1 MHFAFTE
8 DQQMLREAVAA
19 LLAAECGEGVLRAA
33 WSNEDGR
40 GTTLWRA
47 LAENGVLGIV
57 APEAAGGLGM
67 GASEFVLP
75 LEDAGRFGVPEPL
88 LETASIAIPALIATS
103 NTAARDRWLTKLV
116 SGEAV
121 ATASMNA
128 APYAPYAASAD
139 VFLVEYG
146 DSLYAVPAALVKIT
160 AKQSVDHT
168 RRLSAI
174 EADLGA
180 EGVEDLGSSATARRW
195 ALFGTSAFLVGL
207 GQQMLD
213 LAVEYAKVRTQFGKA
228 IGTFQAVQHRLADA
242 RLALEYARPMV
253 YRAAHSLDTEDIDV
267 DQHVAL
273 AKVMASEAATEVA
286 KASLQVHGAIGY
298 STEYDLHLYMKRAWA
313 LANAHGSAND
323 HREHLIQTIVKG
335 A

>member
-1 MHFAFTE
+1 MQFAFTE
-8 DQQMLREAVAA
+8 DQEMLRDAVTA
-19 LLAAECGEGVLRAA
+19 LLTAECGDGVARAA

-40 GTTLWRA
+40 GAGLWSA

-57 APEAAGGLGM
+57 APDSAGGLEM
-67 GASEFVLP
+67 GARELVLP
-75 LEDAGRFGVPEPL
+75 LEEAGRFGVPEPL
-88 LETASIAIPALIATS
+88 IETASIAIPALVATA
-103 NTAARDRWLTKLV
+103 NGGARDRWLGKLV
-116 SGEAV
+116 SGEV
-121 ATASMNA
+121 AATVSMTA
-128 APYAPYAASAD
+128 APYAPYAGSAGL
-139 VFLVEYG
+139 FLVEDG
-146 DSLYAVPAALVKIT
+146 ETLYAVPPEAVEIT

-168 RRLSAI
+168 RRLGLVV
-174 EADLGA
+174 ADLSA
-180 EGVEDLGSSATARRW
+180 PGVEVLGSSAVARRW

-253 YRAAHSLDTEDIDV
+253 YRAAHSLDTDDADI

-273 AKVMASEAATEVA
+273 AKVMASEAATTVA

-313 LANAHGSAND
+313 LANAHGSASD

>member
-1 MHFAFTE
+1 
-8 DQQMLREAVAA
+8 
-19 LLAAECGEGVLRAA
+19 
-33 WSNEDGR
+33 
-40 GTTLWRA
+40 
-47 LAENGVLGIV
+47 
-57 APEAAGGLGM
+57 M
-67 GASEFVLP
+67 GARELVLP

-88 LETASIAIPALIATS
+88 IETASIAIPALIATS
-103 NTAARDRWLTKLV
+103 NGRARDRWLARLV
-116 SGEAV
+116 SGESV
-121 ATASMNA
+121 ATVSMNA
-128 APYAPYAASAD
+128 APYAPYAGSAD
-139 VFLVEYG
+139 LFLVEDG
-146 DSLYAVPAALVKIT
+146 DTLFAVPAEAVEVT

-168 RRLSAI
+168 RRLGAVS
-174 EADLGA
+174 ADLHSS
-180 EGVEDLGSSATARRW
+180 GVENLGSSTVARQW

-242 RLALEYARPMV
+242 RLALEFARPMV
-253 YRAAHSLDTEDIDV
+253 YRAANSLDTTDPDI

-273 AKVMASEAATEVA
+273 AKVMASEAATTVA

-313 LANAHGSAND
+313 LANAHGSASD
-323 HREHLIQTIVKG
+323 HREHLIQTIVQG